1 MSLDVSLSAEA
12 CEDSSVNNV
21 ESILDMG
28 LSFVF
33 VAVSGPKMP
42 GCMSRS
48 GLNHR
53 YWLLFAFDGR
63 FFSGFGSMVAC

>member
-1 MSLDVSLSAEA
+1 MSPGVSLSVEA

-33 VAVSGPKMP
+33 VTVSGPKIL
-42 GCMSRS
+42 GCMSRR

-53 YWLLFAFDGR
+53 YW
-63 FFSGFGSMVAC
+63 